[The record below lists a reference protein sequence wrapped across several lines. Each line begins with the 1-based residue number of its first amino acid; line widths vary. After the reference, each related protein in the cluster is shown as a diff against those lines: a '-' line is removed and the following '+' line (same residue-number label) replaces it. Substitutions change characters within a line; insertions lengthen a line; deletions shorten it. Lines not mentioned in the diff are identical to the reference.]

1 MVVGTLIVSLSLLL
15 LGWTTEFLAIF
26 VQEESKRRPMAI
38 SLAILSIYGV
48 DFAINAVQAS
58 TRSLIVDV
66 LPASKQQ
73 LGSAWASRM
82 VATGSLIGYT
92 AGAVDL
98 GRLFGNRIGD
108 TQFKR
113 LTVVAAVFI
122 CLAVGL
128 TCWAVEEDVL
138 ALTDKDKGQQKR
150 EGAFDMLSNVFTTAI
165 RLPRRISAICRIQF
179 WSWIG

>member
-1 MVVGTLIVSLSLLL
+1 MVVGTIIVSLSLLL
-15 LGWTTEFLAIF
+15 LGWTTEFLSLF
-26 VQEESKRRPMAI
+26 VEEENKRRPMAI

-82 VATGSLIGYT
+82 VAVGSLIGYA

-113 LTVVAAVFI
+113 LTVVAAVFL

-128 TCWAVEEDVL
+128 TCWAVDEDVL
-138 ALTDKDKGQQKR
+138 TPSDKDKGQQKR
-150 EGAFDMLSNVFTTAI
+150 EGAFDMLSNILTTAI
-165 RLPRRISAICRIQF
+165 HLPRRISAICWIQF

>member
-1 MVVGTLIVSLSLLL
+1 MVVGTIIVSLSLLL
-15 LGWTTEFLAIF
+15 LGWTTEFLSFF
-26 VQEESKRRPMAI
+26 VEDKDGRRPMAI
-38 SLAILSIYGV
+38 ALAVLSIYGV

-58 TRSLIVDV
+58 TRSLIVDT

-82 VATGSLIGYT
+82 VATGSLIGYA

-98 GRLFGNRIGD
+98 GRIFGDWIGD

-113 LTVVAAVFI
+113 LTVVAAVFL

-128 TCWAVEEDVL
+128 TCWAVEEKELVL
-138 ALTDKDKGQQKR
+138 SEKDEKRQKQ
-150 EGAFDMLSNVFTTAI
+150 EGAFDMLSKILTTAI
-165 RLPRRISAICRIQF
+165 HLPRRISVICWIQF